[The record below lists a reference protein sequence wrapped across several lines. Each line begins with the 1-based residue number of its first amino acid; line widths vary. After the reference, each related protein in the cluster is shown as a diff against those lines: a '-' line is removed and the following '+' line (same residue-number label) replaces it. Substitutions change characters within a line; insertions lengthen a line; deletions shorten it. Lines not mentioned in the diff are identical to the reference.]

1 MFFSK
6 RRSPWV
12 LNGGRERPF
21 KKIKHLGG
29 RTQHFTTSQA
39 MFFAGR
45 GFHIR
50 SYRIMSTTC
59 LGIPNILESLDEEVK
74 PLHEY
79 RRRWHGARYVLENLA
94 RVVGSHIVVNISVRP
109 RWMSLFLQAL
119 RLLEQSR
126 VGDCE
131 CIMQM
136 GEKRVKRSTLLAG

>member
-1 MFFSK
+1 MMFFSK

-21 KKIKHLGG
+21 KKQSTWADTTFLLHLRPCFLGG
-29 RTQHFTTSQA
+29 
-39 MFFAGR
+39 
-45 GFHIR
+45 GFHRR

-59 LGIPNILESLDEEVK
+59 LGIPDILESLDEEVR

-79 RRRWHGARYVLENLA
+79 RRRWHGARYVLENLV
-94 RVVGSHIVVNISVRP
+94 RVVGYHVIVDISVRP
-109 RWMSLFLQAL
+109 RWMSLFPQVL

-131 CIMQM
+131 CITQM